1 MPKVGKKHFAYTPA
15 GKAAASA
22 DASATGTK
30 VEKGYSEGGP
40 VKGAKKKKRSSFKVP
55 KGYEVARGRG
65 KARREG
71 SLFRVNT

>member
-22 DASATGTK
+22 EASATGTK

-40 VKGAKKKKRSSFKVP
+40 VKGVKKKKRSSFKVP
-55 KGYEVARGRG
+55 
-65 KARREG
+65 
-71 SLFRVNT
+71 